1 MIYEGTISYN
11 TIDKNGNEKTIK
23 ENYLLEHV
31 DTFGE
36 VEERLFDE
44 FKSLNALDIIAI
56 KRSKLKEIMN
66 KRTRDDERVYI
77 ADVADIQHNDDGEE
91 VEIVYKVALF
101 AVSYDEAYREI
112 KEYLKEG
119 YDMTL
124 VGLRKTRIIDVL
136 V

>member
-1 MIYEGTISYN
+1 MIYEGTILYN

-66 KRTRDDERVYI
+66 KRTRNDERVYI